1 MGVFVG
7 VLGIVGKVVGVC
19 DGGRHGFVRDG
30 HSRVGGGFKI
40 APISGVLSGTGVDVP
55 VGPEFSIGG
64 NNARSTVGGI
74 SVSGGIAVTNTR
86 SLCVSTPF

>member
-19 DGGRHGFVRDG
+19 DGGRHGFVRDR
-30 HSRVGGGFKI
+30 HSSVGGGLKI
-40 APISGVLSGTGVDVP
+40 VPRSGVLSGAGVDVP
-55 VGPEFSIGG
+55 VGSGFSIGG

-74 SVSGGIAVTNTR
+74 SVGSVIVSIIGR
-86 SLCVSTPF
+86 SPDL